1 MFNASSTSTT
11 RINGVNIAYRVFG
24 GGPPL
29 MLVMGYRLNSS
40 AWPQDFLAALSRRFT
55 VIVFDNRGTGLSD
68 KPVEGY
74 ALSNM
79 AADACGLLDHLGI
92 ERANVL
98 GYSMGGA
105 IAQHFAL
112 DFPDRLSALAL
123 CATLCGGSKSVYAR
137 PHVAR
142 TMHDIEGLTPEQAA
156 RRAWELTYAPAYLA
170 AERDAVETQMRREI
184 ARPTPLHAADLQ
196 FQALI
201 DFDCSSDLSEVRAPT
216 LVLTGDLDQ
225 LVPPRNS
232 KVLAE
237 LIPRS
242 QLVLIAGCGH
252 RVMWEAPEQTA
263 TVIGDFFE
271 DPNSV
276 AAHTAMGRTMFHPPA
291 PLDPQFLMQWPALV
305 AEFMSDLMTIAGRS
319 VYRGY
324 DLRFGDGKPV
334 VIARDAV
341 YGEIFLSPF
350 SAWLKALGYR
360 PAIAGHAPSDESRSF
375 ELLLETVVDI
385 TTRIGRKAVII
396 GFDTGMSAALR
407 AATARPDL
415 VSDVVAVMPR
425 GPIYSPAPGV
435 HVHAITFFDGPTAHD
450 GITIRRIRGPF
461 WLGLTNFELQRAISS
476 TLHAIRMQLLDTG
489 ASLS

>member
-1 MFNASSTSTT
+1 M
-11 RINGVNIAYRVFG
+11 NIAFRVFG
-24 GGPPL
+24 AGPPL
-29 MLVMGYRLNSS
+29 MLVMGYRLSSS

-68 KPVEGY
+68 KPVDGY

-123 CATLCGGSKSVYAR
+123 CATLCGGTKSVYAR
-137 PHVAR
+137 PHVVR
-142 TMHDIEGLTPEQAA
+142 TMHDIEGLTPDQAA
-156 RRAWELTYAPAYLA
+156 RRAWEITYSPAYLA
-170 AERDAVETQMRREI
+170 AKGDNVEAQMRREI

-201 DFDCSSDLSEVRAPT
+201 DFDCSSDLSEIRAPT

-242 QLVLIAGCGH
+242 RLVVVPGCGH
-252 RVMWEAPEQTA
+252 RVMWEASEQTA
-263 TVIGDFFE
+263 ATICDFFE
-271 DPNSV
+271 NTEEASTQ
-276 AAHTAMGRTMFHPPA
+276 TATGSTVFRSPA
-291 PLDPQFLMQWPALV
+291 LFDPQFLTQWPELV
-305 AEFMSDLMTIAGRS
+305 TEFMSDLMTIAGRS
-319 VYRGY
+319 MYTGY

-334 VIARDAV
+334 IVVRGAV
-341 YGEIFLSPF
+341 YGEIFYSPF
-350 SAWLKALGYR
+350 LVWLKALGYR
-360 PAIAGHAPSDESRSF
+360 PALAGCALFHDGRTFESA
-375 ELLLETVVDI
+375 LETVVDVA
-385 TTRIGRKAVII
+385 TRIGRKAVIVA
-396 GFDTGMSAALR
+396 FDAGTSAALR
-407 AATARPDL
+407 VAAARPDL
-415 VSDVVAVMPR
+415 VSDVVAIMPT
-425 GPIYSPAPGV
+425 GPLYSPAANV
-435 HVHAITFFDGPTAHD
+435 HVHAITFFDGPTAHE

-461 WLGLTNFELQRAISS
+461 WLGLTNLELQQAISS

-489 ASLS
+489 GSLS